1 MPPACTRF
9 NAVYHILHYL
19 TDADFMVDGNRR
31 LRSAVLFLP
40 VARSTALLPY
50 FHSISSLRLAD
61 NLTQVVAMDFGL
73 KEALFNEY
81 MVRDVLFLSIG
92 AGIVF
97 ALMWWYTASVFL
109 TAMAILSVVL
119 SLAVSYFIYTFVFE
133 LDFFPFM
140 NLLAAVIV
148 VGIGADDVFVYVQ
161 VWRCTKLDKDGTTL
175 AKLVTDTLNHAGLS
189 MLVTSLTTAAAFFS
203 TFVCPVTA
211 IRCFSLFA
219 GLTVTVHFLFM
230 LSWLP
235 ASVLLA
241 EKYCASSMLAMTAC
255 RSCSGRSSPL
265 RRCLRNASDVGR
277 ITFDK
282 ILPCIVVKLR
292 YFWIALLGG
301 LAASA
306 AVVVFYYPRLEL
318 PDSKEFQLF
327 SPDHPFE
334 R

>member
-1 MPPACTRF
+1 ME
-9 NAVYHILHYL
+9 
-19 TDADFMVDGNRR
+19 
-31 LRSAVLFLP
+31 
-40 VARSTALLPY
+40 
-50 FHSISSLRLAD
+50 
-61 NLTQVVAMDFGL
+61 
-73 KEALFNEY
+73 K
-81 MVRDVLFLSIG
+81 
-92 AGIVF
+92 
-97 ALMWWYTASVFL
+97 
-109 TAMAILSVVL
+109 
-119 SLAVSYFIYTFVFE
+119 
-133 LDFFPFM
+133 
-140 NLLAAVIV
+140 
-148 VGIGADDVFVYVQ
+148 

-203 TFVCPVTA
+203 SFVCPVTA

-235 ASVLLA
+235 ACVLLA
-241 EKYCASSMLAMTAC
+241 EKYFTPMCQSRLLPPN
-255 RSCSGRSSPL
+255 PL
-265 RRCLRNASDVGR
+265 RHCLRNVSDVGR

-301 LAASA
+301 LAVSAS
-306 AVVVFYYPRLEL
+306 VIVFYHPKLEL

-334 R
+334 RYEIRTL